1 MHVPQTPPINL
12 LTTHKGDHMLIEVV
26 GGCFIGLFFIALWKA
41 LFDKKEDRREPNG
54 IRDDQT
60 SPR

>member
-26 GGCFIGLFFIALWKA
+26 GGCFIGLFFIVLLQSAL
-41 LFDKKEDRREPNG
+41 KKRVVPGMEY
-54 IRDDQT
+54 
-60 SPR
+60 